1 MIWII
6 SYIIPILLMSISIW
20 TDMKKGQTVAEYL
33 DEGDG
38 FFDDEELAPI
48 TIIVFVP
55 IINLLTLLISVPILV
70 FNLVKDIRK

>member
-6 SYIIPILLMSISIW
+6 SYIIPIILGCVCVWI
-20 TDMKKGQTVAEYL
+20 DMEKGQTVAEYL

-38 FFDDEELAPI
+38 FFDEELIPLLIIMFVPAINLITLFI
-48 TIIVFVP
+48 TIPF
-55 IINLLTLLISVPILV
+55 LV